1 MELKN
6 TNSEENQTDELY
18 ESINP
23 NVSLNLNEKL
33 LDTSTAS
40 GCSSITL
47 NNSLDKDMSL
57 LTISTDESYLT
68 STPIEKKKIGENSD
82 IELGNTEPMQQ
93 HVPSEN
99 DYDVIKLISNG
110 AYGAVYLVKHKQT
123 RQRYALKKIKKNNL
137 MLRNQVEQV
146 FAERDIL
153 SFADNPFVVCLI
165 CSFETKLNFFMVLVC
180 FIIYIFWYILQ

>member
-1 MELKN
+1 MGLNRDPLELKHTISN
-6 TNSEENQTDELY
+6 EFHIAEVSN
-18 ESINP
+18 ES
-23 NVSLNLNEKL
+23 NVSSNLSESF
-33 LDTSTAS
+33 LDVSNATERSDITMLD
-40 GCSSITL
+40 SSI
-47 NNSLDKDMSL
+47 DRDMSL
-57 LTISTDESYLT
+57 LSISTDESYLT
-68 STPIEKKKIGENSD
+68 STPNEKKKLEIASD
-82 IELGNTEPMQQ
+82 TVLVSNEPIQQ

-99 DYDVIKLISNG
+99 DYEVIKLISNG

-165 CSFETKLNFFMVLVC
+165 CSFETKLNFFMVLVSV
-180 FIIYIFWYILQ
+180 ITY